1 MKATLGNVTA
11 DALSL
16 PPDDRARL
24 TRALIQSLEQEPEDD
39 PTLVEAAWQAEIS
52 RRVEEIKSG
61 KVQGVPADAVFA
73 KLRAK
78 HG

>member
-1 MKATLGNVTA
+1 MKATLESVTA

-16 PPDDRARL
+16 SPDDRARL
-24 TRALIQSLEQEPEDD
+24 MRALIQRLEQEPEDD
-39 PTLVEAAWQAEIS
+39 PALVESAWQTEIS

-61 KVQGVPADAVFA
+61 KVKGVPADEVFA